1 MTRIFASIIALGAFA
16 GFCVAMAWVQ
26 RKARPE
32 RLVNVVEFPATTID
46 NENFH
51 WL

>member
-1 MTRIFASIIALGAFA
+1 MTRIIASLIALGAFL
-16 GFCVAMAWVQ
+16 GVCWAMAWVQ

-32 RLVNVVEFPATTID
+32 RLVNVVEFPSTEIEGQT
-46 NENFH
+46 FY